1 MKLGRR
7 IGLYV
12 LVFSTLLLTTTGC
25 LQGPTGAA
33 GKDGKSVTDTLKV
46 TIKDTLLLKDSSF
59 IRDSIMTLSTCT
71 QCHANS
77 QLIVAKQYEWETTKH
92 DTGSTWVGEGGNASC
107 IACHNGNA
115 FIFKLT
121 SADSANVMANPTN
134 ANCRTCH
141 KIHTKYDTTD
151 FALVG
156 DEKPVVSKN
165 DKTVTFPDFGAGNLC
180 VNCHQLRTS
189 FMEDVKAGT
198 GVEAINPNTTISSTA
213 VMVGTDSIKFTA
225 TASRA
230 SNHYGAQAQIVS
242 GMNMWL
248 PNGGA
253 PISLPSAHRTLIA
266 DGCVDCHMG
275 ATRVHTY
282 QPQSSSCASA
292 SCHPGAVVGPR
303 GKFDIDS
310 VQTKVVAL
318 AKTVKDSLVSRKI
331 ATWDTTKVWPDPTG
345 LGFGGK
351 GKTFPVYVVGAYID
365 LGILL
370 WDGSKGVHNPKY
382 VTALLSGMITDLK
395 K

>member
-1 MKLGRR
+1 MKFGRR

-12 LVFSTLLLTTTGC
+12 LVFSSLLLTTTGC

-33 GKDGKSVTDTLKV
+33 GKDGKSVTDTIY
-46 TIKDTLLLKDSSF
+46 IKDTLLTRDSSF
-59 IRDSIMTLSTCT
+59 IRDSIMTMTTCS
-71 QCHANS
+71 QCHFNN
-77 QLIVAKQYEWETTKH
+77 QLIVSKQYEWEMTKH
-92 DTGSTWVGEGGNASC
+92 DTGTTWVGEGSNAAC

-115 FIFKLT
+115 FIFKLS

-156 DEKPVVSKN
+156 DEQRVVSKN
-165 DKTVTFPDFGAGNLC
+165 NSNLTFPDYGAGNLC
-180 VNCHQLRTS
+180 VNCHQLRTN
-189 FMEDVKAGT
+189 FLEDVKAGK
-198 GVEAINPNTTISSTA
+198 GVEGINPNNSITSTA
-213 VMVGTDSIKFTA
+213 VMVGTDSVKFTA

-230 SNHYGAQAQIVS
+230 SMHYGAQAEIVA
-242 GMNMWL
+242 GAGLYL

-253 PISLPSAHRTLIA
+253 SLNLPSAHRTAIA

-275 ATRVHTY
+275 STRVHTY
-282 QPQSSSCASA
+282 QPQASSCASA
-292 SCHPGAVVGPR
+292 SCHPSSIVGPR

-310 VQTKVVAL
+310 VQTKTLVL
-318 AKTVKDSLVSRKI
+318 AKQVRDSLVSRKI

-351 GKTFPVYVVGAYID
+351 GKTFPVSVVGAYLN
-365 LGILL
+365 LGVIL
-370 WDGSKGVHNPKY
+370 WDGSKGVHNPKF
-382 VTALLSGMITDLK
+382 VNGLLTGSIADLK